1 MMKAILLGAA
11 AGYVLG
17 AKAGRERYDQIVRT
31 WHRLTES
38 PTVRKAAG
46 TAKEKAF
53 EAAHIAKEKSVEA
66 AHVAKEKAPWT
77 KEKTPWSNGQ
87 PVS

>member
-1 MMKAILLGAA
+1 MLIGAA
-11 AGYVLG
+11 VGYVLG
-17 AKAGRERYDQIVRT
+17 AKAGRERYDQIVRA

-46 TAKEKAF
+46 TAKDKAF

-77 KEKTPWSNGQ
+77 KEKTTTWSNGQ
-87 PVS
+87 PVT